1 MCKKKGP
8 GRYHRKGM
16 TIIELLSMFPDNEAA
31 EKWFEKQRWGGS
43 PFCPTCGSKH
53 VSKSSHKTMKYRCN
67 GCKGFFSVRK
77 GTIMEGSNIGLQKW
91 VIALYMVATSLKG
104 VSSMK
109 LHRELGI
116 TQKSA
121 WFMLCRIREAF
132 RTGDEILRGIVE
144 VDETYIGGKESNKH
158 ESKKLKAGR
167 GAVGKTAVVG
177 AKGRESRKVVAEPVS
192 KTDASTLLDFVN
204 ANVEAGSTVYTDDAK
219 AYVGM
224 VDFEHQTVKH
234 SVKEFVNGMV
244 HTNGM
249 ESLWALLKRGYVGTY
264 HSMSPKHLPR
274 YVNEFTGRHNIR
286 ELDTID
292 QLEVIARNMNGKR
305 LKYEELIS

>member
-1 MCKKKGP
+1 MCKKKGS

-16 TIIELLSMFPDNEAA
+16 TIIELLSIFPNNEAA
-31 EKWFEKQRWGGS
+31 ERWFEKQRWGS
-43 PFCPTCGSKH
+43 STFCPTCGSKH

-91 VIALYMVATSLKG
+91 IIALYMVATSLKG

-132 RTGDEILRGIVE
+132 RTGDQILRGIVE
-144 VDETYIGGKESNKH
+144 VDETYIGGKEGNKH

-177 AKGRESRKVVAEPVS
+177 AKNRESKKVVSEPVS
-192 KTDASTLLDFVN
+192 KTDASTLQGFVN
-204 ANVEAGSTVYTDDAK
+204 ANVEAGSTVYTDDAN
-219 AYVGM
+219 AYAGM
-224 VDFEHQTVKH
+224 IDYKHETVRH

-249 ESLWALLKRGYVGTY
+249 ESLWAMLKRGYVGTY
-264 HSMSPKHLPR
+264 HSMSPKHLFR

>member
-1 MCKKKGP
+1 MCKNKGP

-16 TIIELLSMFPDNEAA
+16 TIIELLSMFPDNDVA
-31 EKWFEKQRWGGS
+31 ERWFENQRWGGS
-43 PFCPTCGSKH
+43 PFCPSCGSKH

-91 VIALYMVATSLKG
+91 IIALYMIATSLKG

-132 RTGDEILRGIVE
+132 RTGGQILCGIVE
-144 VDETYIGGKESNKH
+144 IDETYIGGKESNKH

-177 AKGRESRKVVAEPVS
+177 AKDRESRKVVAEPVS
-192 KTDASTLLDFVN
+192 KTDASTLLGFVN
-204 ANVEAGSTVYTDDAK
+204 ANVEAGSTVYTDDAN
-219 AYVGM
+219 AYAGM
-224 VDFEHQTVKH
+224 IDYKHETVKH

-264 HSMSPKHLPR
+264 HRMSPKHLFR